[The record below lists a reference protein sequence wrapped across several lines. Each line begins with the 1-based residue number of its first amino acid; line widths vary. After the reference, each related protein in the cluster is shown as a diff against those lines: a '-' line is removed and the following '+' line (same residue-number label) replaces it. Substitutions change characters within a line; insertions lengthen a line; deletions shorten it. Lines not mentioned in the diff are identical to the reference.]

1 MVCEMDTFS
10 RRAARVSAVWIISK
24 AKEIRSIHYI
34 MPVPPARVDLAAS
47 DWLHGAQ
54 RRELQVGPLV
64 KPQAA
69 RAVRAQCFSGKKPA
83 RYGVDAAKMCYG
95 RV

>member
-10 RRAARVSAVWIISK
+10 RRAARVSAGWSISK

-34 MPVPPARVDLAAS
+34 MPVPPARIDMAAAAR
-47 DWLHGAQ
+47 LHGAQ

-64 KPQAA
+64 KPQPALK
-69 RAVRAQCFSGKKPA
+69 VRNQCSLGAQPA
-83 RYGVDAAKMCYG
+83 RYGVDAGKMCYG